1 MLSKIRNYEVNGYRV
16 YSFLNT
22 LLAII
27 AGLALPLAIAA
38 SGDYGAIA
46 IVAGVL
52 LVAGA
57 LALLIMRNRKLGA
70 TKLIVKYTI
79 FQLILSIIILI
90 ISLIGL
96 FFRAS
101 EKATDI
107 QNGNY

>member
-1 MLSKIRNYEVNGYRV
+1 MNGYRI

-22 LLAII
+22 FLAII
-27 AGLALPLAIAA
+27 AGLALPVAIAA
-38 SGDYGAIA
+38 SGDYGVIA
-46 IVAGVL
+46 IVVGVL

-96 FFRAS
+96 FLRAS
-101 EKATDI
+101 EKSTDI